1 MSNVFAQFLQ
11 EKGLYDEIEITQE
24 NIDDLIALVGGDVRI
39 DSFCSVCGD
48 KRVFCMKPIDFL
60 LELDEK
66 QKQLR
71 SLADHLKGLQSTQ
84 ALVNTPRPGEKNSN
98 EWFWS
103 NWQCANATR
112 IMRFSFECAMDQTH
126 HLDYVVITSGNKMKK
141 IGQYPSVADIS
152 FPELKEYRK
161 VADEKDLK
169 ELRRAVGLYAQGIG
183 IGSYVYLRRIFER
196 MIEDAKVQAVS
207 DGNFDEELF
216 AKSRMAEKIE
226 LLKNYLP
233 DFLVANKTIY
243 GIISKG
249 IHELSED
256 DCIKYFPAMKEGI
269 MRILQQREKLR
280 KEKESEKGLSTTF
293 AQIASEIS

>member
-1 MSNVFAQFLQ
+1 MTNVFAEFLQ
-11 EKGLYDEIEITQE
+11 EKGLYDEIEITKD
-24 NIDDLIALVGGDVRI
+24 NINDLIALIGGNVRI
-39 DSFCSVCGD
+39 DSYCAECREN
-48 KRVFCMKPIDFL
+48 RVFFMKPINFL
-60 LELDEK
+60 FDKGGKKETITGLSE
-66 QKQLR
+66 
-71 SLADHLKGLQSTQ
+71 HLQGLQNRQ
-84 ALVNTPRPGEKNSN
+84 ALAFTPQMAEKKPR
-98 EWFWS
+98 EWCWTS
-103 NWQCANATR
+103 SQCEDATR
-112 IMRFSFECAMDQTH
+112 LMCFSFECTMEQSH
-126 HLDYVVITSGNKMKK
+126 HLDYIVVTRGNTMKK

-152 FPELKEYRK
+152 FPEIKEYRK
-161 VADEKDLK
+161 VADEKDLR
-169 ELRRAVGLYAQGIG
+169 ELRRAIGLYAQGIG

-226 LLKNYLP
+226 LLKNYIP

-280 KEKESEKGLSTTF
+280 KEKESEKGLSATF

>member
-24 NIDDLIALVGGDVRI
+24 NIEALTALVGGEVRI

-48 KRVFCMKPIDFL
+48 NRVFCMKPIDFI
-60 LELDEK
+60 LELDDN

-71 SLADHLKGLQSTQ
+71 NLAEHLKGLQSTQ
-84 ALVNTPRPGEKNSN
+84 ALVNTPRPGENVSN
-98 EWFWS
+98 DWFWS

-112 IMRFSFECAMDQTH
+112 IMRFSFECAMDPTH
-126 HLDYVVITSGNKMKK
+126 CLDYVVLTSGNKMTK
-141 IGQYPSVADIS
+141 IGQYPSIADIS

-169 ELRRAVGLYAQGIG
+169 ELRRAIGLYAQGIG

-207 DGNFDEELF
+207 DRNLDEELF
-216 AKSRMAEKIE
+216 AKARMAEKIE
-226 LLKNYLP
+226 LLKKYLP
-233 DFLVANKTIY
+233 DFLVANKKIY

-256 DCIKYFPAMKEGI
+256 DCIKYFPVMKEGI
-269 MRILQQREKLR
+269 MRILQQRKKLR
-280 KEKESEKGLSTTF
+280 EEKESEKGLSATI
-293 AQIASEIS
+293 AQIASELS

>member
-11 EKGLYDEIEITQE
+11 EKGLYAEIEITQG
-24 NIDDLIALVGGDVRI
+24 NIKDLIALIGGKVRI
-39 DSFCSVCGD
+39 DCYCPKCGD
-48 KRVFCMKPIDFL
+48 KRVFYQKPISFIWKDRG
-60 LELDEK
+60 ELRYDM
-66 QKQLR
+66 
-71 SLADHLKGLQSTQ
+71 LADKLEDWQTTQ
-84 ALVNTPRPGEKNSN
+84 ALINTPRPDRKVEHTWSISN
-98 EWFWS
+98 QETDEAVRVM
-103 NWQCANATR
+103 Q
-112 IMRFSFECAMDQTH
+112 FSFVCAMDQSH
-126 HLDYVVITSGNKMKK
+126 HLDYIVTAQDNKMKK

-169 ELRRAVGLYAQGIG
+169 ELRRAIGLYAQGIG

-226 LLKNYLP
+226 LLKDYLP

-269 MRILQQREKLR
+269 MRILRQREKLR
-280 KEKESEKGLSTTF
+280 EEKESQKGLSATF